1 MKDYTE
7 RKTAL
12 TPQEKLRVVVAVLV
26 DGMDQH
32 KVAALMGVN
41 PGRVNTIVVAVRKL
55 LESRNEIDRPSPDA
69 RPDGPDAGRGEGVPS
84 L

>member
-26 DGMDQH
+26 DGMEQQR
-32 KVAALMGVN
+32 VANLMGVN
-41 PGRVNTIVVAVRKL
+41 IARVNEIVQAVRKL
-55 LESRNEIDRPSPDA
+55 LEAKDEAARP
-69 RPDGPDAGRGEGVPS
+69 RPDGPGFNAGRGEDLPPI
-84 L
+84 

>member
-26 DGMDQH
+26 DGMDQQR
-32 KVAALMGVN
+32 VANLMGVN
-41 PGRVNTIVVAVRKL
+41 IGRVNEIVQAVRKL
-55 LESRNEIDRPSPDA
+55 LETRNETA
-69 RPDGPDAGRGEGVPS
+69 RPGSDDPGINAGRGDGLSP

>member
-1 MKDYTE
+1 MKDYAE

-26 DGMDQH
+26 DGMEQQR
-32 KVAALMGVN
+32 VANLMGVN
-41 PGRVNTIVVAVRKL
+41 IARVNEIVQAVRKI
-55 LESRNEIDRPSPDA
+55 LEARNEAIRP
-69 RPDGPDAGRGEGVPS
+69 GPDAPGVDANGRGSVPP